1 MPKMKVIK
9 NNHNFNEKIVIKK
22 HVIDRIVERR
32 IELKNKDLFQIKKI
46 IMHEIINSK
55 LIAIVGNEEHRSYHG
70 KIYVCKREKGS
81 LVAVTY
87 LMSKDER
94 KIQEF
99 RKAM

>member
-1 MPKMKVIK
+1 MPNMKVIK
-9 NNHNFNEKIVIKK
+9 NNHNLIEKIVIKK
-22 HVIDRIVERR
+22 HVIDRVVERR
-32 IELKNKDLFQIKKI
+32 LELKNKDLFQVKKV
-46 IMHEIINSK
+46 IMHEISNSR

-70 KIYVCKREKGS
+70 KIYVCKRENGA
-81 LVAVTY
+81 LIAVTY